1 MVYIPW
7 TMVKKIDTALPA
19 MTAYLDQLPQRVFQ
33 PRELTRL
40 LAAQVDQ
47 WGLPTTISSRQCL
60 ERLTREGSLQRV
72 ILASEDYPP
81 LTRYVW
87 REASPYAL
95 ALSIK
100 PGAFLSHGSAVFL
113 HGLNDQLPKTIYVN
127 KEQSEKPSPTGEL
140 SQGAMDR
147 AFASPQRRSRY
158 VFVWGD
164 NRMVVLSGKQ
174 TQRLEVGTVTGPNGE
189 RLEATTVAR
198 TLVDIAVRPDYAG
211 GVYQVLAA
219 YEGARERVSVNAL
232 MAVLKK
238 LNYRYP
244 YHQVVGFYLTR
255 AGYEPAKV
263 ARLKS
268 WGLDFDFYLDYA
280 IPADQRLYDSEWRL
294 FFPKGL

>member
-1 MVYIPW
+1 
-7 TMVKKIDTALPA
+7 

-33 PRELTRL
+33 QRELARL
-40 LAAQVDQ
+40 LAAQTEEWQ
-47 WGLPTTISSRQCL
+47 LPATLSPNQCL
-60 ERLTREGSLQRV
+60 ERLIREGLLQRV
-72 ILASEDYPP
+72 ILASEDYQPV
-81 LTRYVW
+81 TRYMW

-127 KEQSEKPSPTGEL
+127 KEQSEKPSPSGEL
-140 SQGAMDR
+140 SQGAITR

-164 NRMVVLSGKQ
+164 TRMVVLSGKQ